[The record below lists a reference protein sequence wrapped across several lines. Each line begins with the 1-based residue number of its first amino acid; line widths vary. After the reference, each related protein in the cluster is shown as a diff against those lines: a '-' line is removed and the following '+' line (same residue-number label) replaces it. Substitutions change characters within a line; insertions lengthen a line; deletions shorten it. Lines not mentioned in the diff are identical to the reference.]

1 MIRSMNSPT
10 MFRPVAMLVSVLACF
25 IASGCANPPVSRL
38 SPAEREEVIAIGK
51 GIDASIL
58 ASTLPD
64 GLKSEVGAIEDI
76 VVPSAS
82 GSIACRIYRPSKQA
96 SLGTVL
102 FVHGGAWVAGS
113 VDSHDNMARL
123 LCSTSQANV
132 VSIEYS
138 RAPDAMYPTQL
149 DEIRSVIR
157 WLNREGSSAGL
168 AARPLAVC
176 GDSAGG
182 NMSAVIARESASN
195 SIALAVL
202 INPVV
207 DMTLSTIKDPEVR
220 GFSEMMANA
229 YLPKDADAS
238 HPSLSPL
245 LSDVPA
251 NHPPT
256 FIAIA
261 DSDAWR
267 AEQDLYAE
275 KLKAAG
281 VKLEIFRAPTG
292 HLGPDG
298 AVANPNAVPT
308 LTAAG
313 LAIKAAFG
321 G

>member
-1 MIRSMNSPT
+1 
-10 MFRPVAMLVSVLACF
+10 
-25 IASGCANPPVSRL
+25 
-38 SPAEREEVIAIGK
+38 
-51 GIDASIL
+51 
-58 ASTLPD
+58 
-64 GLKSEVGAIEDI
+64 
-76 VVPSAS
+76 
-82 GSIACRIYRPSKQA
+82 
-96 SLGTVL
+96 
-102 FVHGGAWVAGS
+102 
-113 VDSHDNMARL
+113 
-123 LCSTSQANV
+123 
-132 VSIEYS
+132 
-138 RAPDAMYPTQL
+138 
-149 DEIRSVIR
+149 
-157 WLNREGSSAGL
+157 
-168 AARPLAVC
+168 
-176 GDSAGG
+176 
-182 NMSAVIARESASN
+182 MSAVIARESASN